1 FQAYGWHTLHVTD
14 ANDLQALSAALATFQ
29 ANTGAPTLIVVDSVI
44 GYGSPHKHNTAA
56 AHGEPLGEE
65 EIRLT
70 KAAYGWPQDSS
81 FLVPDAA
88 RTA

>member
-1 FQAYGWHTLHVTD
+1 MAGTPCIAD
-14 ANDLQALSAALATFQ
+14 ANDLQALSEALETFQ

-56 AHGEPLGEE
+56 AHGEPLGDE

-81 FLVPDAA
+81 FRGA
-88 RTA
+88 R